1 MYVTFPRDTLNTPS
15 FRDVFLQDKGKSF
28 KEKIAALT
36 SICQTVQ
43 NALDMV
49 ASNGERV
56 KK

>member
-1 MYVTFPRDTLNTPS
+1 MTLG
-15 FRDVFLQDKGKSF
+15 VLLACLQDKGKSF

-49 ASNGERV
+49 ASMGERV